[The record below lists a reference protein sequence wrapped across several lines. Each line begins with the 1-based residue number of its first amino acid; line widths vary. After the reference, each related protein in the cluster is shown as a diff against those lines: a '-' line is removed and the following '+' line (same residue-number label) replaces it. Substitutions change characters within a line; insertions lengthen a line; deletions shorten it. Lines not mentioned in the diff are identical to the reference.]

1 MVLLWFSS
9 VRNGI
14 ISDNAWSPSFLGETG
29 LTCHL
34 TPDCKIYLMP
44 WNISTWP
51 YKRVKFLCFCS
62 LFSRLPIH
70 VTFCLNTYSIIKLF
84 FLFLLGRGFPGWKRF
99 CFSPYLFPSV
109 NSSRGPLN
117 TQEQNPPVFM
127 SQLTRCDTIQGS
139 CSYSH
144 LLPPLLSLTTSQ
156 PQSLSVP
163 QKLEAHF
170 HFTDSIFQV
179 PFSWDTHKG
188 SNSIANSLVS

>member
-9 VRNGI
+9 AWNGI
-14 ISDNAWSPSFLGETG
+14 IRDNAWSPSFLGEIG

-34 TPDCKIYLMP
+34 TPDCKTYLMP
-44 WNISTWP
+44 WNVSTWP

-84 FLFLLGRGFPGWKRF
+84 SFFFYFWGEVFQGWKKL

-109 NSSRGPLN
+109 NPSWGPLH
-117 TQEQNPPVFM
+117 TQEQNRPVSM
-127 SQLTRCDTIQGS
+127 SQLSRHDTIQGR
-139 CSYSH
+139 CSYPH

-179 PFSWDTHKG
+179 PSSWDSH
-188 SNSIANSLVS
+188 